1 MTTDLNHI
9 PVPKRRTPRSRFD
22 RRRALQL
29 FLAEARGLG
38 LAEAWLV
45 GSMATG
51 KDHALSDVDLCVK
64 GDFSL
69 VQLYSLRDTV
79 YLRTG
84 VIIQLILDPPQNPR
98 VKVYGSI

>member
-1 MTTDLNHI
+1 M
-9 PVPKRRTPRSRFD
+9 
-22 RRRALQL
+22 QL
-29 FLAEARGLG
+29 FLSEARGHG

-51 KDHALSDVDLCVK
+51 RDHALSDVDLCVK

-69 VQLYSLRDTV
+69 AQLYSLRDKV

-84 VIIQLILDPPQNPR
+84 VIIQLDLAPPVNQR
-98 VKVYGSI
+98 VKVYDSV